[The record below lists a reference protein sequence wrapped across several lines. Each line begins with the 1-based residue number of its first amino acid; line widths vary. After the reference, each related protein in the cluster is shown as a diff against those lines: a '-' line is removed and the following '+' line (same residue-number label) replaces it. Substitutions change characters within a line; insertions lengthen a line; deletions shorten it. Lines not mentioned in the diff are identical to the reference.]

1 MSQKL
6 VVNDVKWVEDIS
18 EFNESFM
25 KVIMKK
31 IMKDINLRLCSL
43 S

>member
-6 VVNDVKWVEDIS
+6 LVNDVKWVEDIS

>member
-6 VVNDVKWVEDIS
+6 LVNDVKWVEDIS

-25 KVIMKK
+25 KVITKK